1 MYKDALTRAISN
13 RYLNW
18 LGTKAFQG
26 KTNQVTREEFIST
39 WIKSG
44 RWNQRGG
51 KLGDYTIWFDPS
63 LTTVTV
69 QDLQVIPRTSDML
82 HERVATLKRTV
93 KLKNAQPRTLEEMA
107 QISLLRSWKTTR
119 AQEGFKT
126 NISQDEWIELWNSSG
141 RWSQQ
146 GRTTGEYHVAY
157 DRDAAELTGTVTI
170 RDCQVKIR
178 VLGQAQYR
186 TRTRDPL
193 RTGRTVMSR
202 AQHRTWAH
210 ADDANRTGDE
220 DELRSRTPLQERI
233 NELAQEPI
241 TNYKIVKLPV
251 KAN

>member
-18 LGTKAFQG
+18 LSTKAFKG
-26 KTNQVTREEFIST
+26 RTCTVTREEFIAT
-39 WIKSG
+39 WITSG

-51 KLGDYTIWFDPS
+51 KLGDYTIWFDPT
-63 LTTVTV
+63 LRTVTV

-82 HERVATLKRTV
+82 HERTATLKRTV
-93 KLKNAQPRTLEEMA
+93 KLKNATPRTLEEMA

-119 AQEGFKT
+119 AQEGFKCD
-126 NISQDEWIELWNSSG
+126 ISQDEWLALWQASG
-141 RWSQQ
+141 KWRQQ

-157 DRDAAELTGTVTI
+157 DREAVEQTGTVTI
-170 RDCQVKIR
+170 RDCEVKIR

-186 TRTRDPL
+186 TRERAPL
-193 RTGRTVMSR
+193 RTGRTVRSR

-210 ADDANRTGDE
+210 TDDPERKGDE

-241 TNYKIVKLPV
+241 TNYKVVKLPV
-251 KAN
+251 RSN